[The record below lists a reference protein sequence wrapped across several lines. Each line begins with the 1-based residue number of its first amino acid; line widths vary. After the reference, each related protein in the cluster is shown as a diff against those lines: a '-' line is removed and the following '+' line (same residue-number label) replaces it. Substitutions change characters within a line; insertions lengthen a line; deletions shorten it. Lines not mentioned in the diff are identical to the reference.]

1 MVSSILEILEDGEW
15 HRYAEI
21 ATETS
26 ISEEEVLRVVDF
38 LTDFNLAHKDHRE
51 RRVKLSP
58 SFLELPT

>member
-1 MVSSILEILEDGEW
+1 MVSGILEILEDGEW

-21 ATETS
+21 ATETG

-38 LTDFNLAHKDHRE
+38 LTDFNLAHKDYKE

>member
-21 ATETS
+21 ATKTG

-38 LTDFNLAHKDHRE
+38 LTDFSLAHNDHRG

-58 SFLELPT
+58 GFLELPT